1 MVYKLLV
8 KFIFGLL
15 YSQTDTEISG
25 LSNNVPNQIY
35 EVITISGVS
44 GVYEQ
49 IQFCINLIQLH
60 EPKSNTESSKYQIHT
75 LSLYLSGD
83 DRQKNIFWCVYLFF
97 SGFLYYTQCYNVYCI
112 WRLEIFSLI
121 FHSAHMQI
129 IICK

>member
-1 MVYKLLV
+1 MV

-60 EPKSNTESSKYQIHT
+60 EPKSKTESSKYQIHSL
-75 LSLYLSGD
+75 LSLETTDKKHFLMCVFILLS
-83 DRQKNIFWCVYLFF
+83 FF
-97 SGFLYYTQCYNVYCI
+97 ILNPM
-112 WRLEIFSLI
+112 L
-121 FHSAHMQI
+121 
-129 IICK
+129 